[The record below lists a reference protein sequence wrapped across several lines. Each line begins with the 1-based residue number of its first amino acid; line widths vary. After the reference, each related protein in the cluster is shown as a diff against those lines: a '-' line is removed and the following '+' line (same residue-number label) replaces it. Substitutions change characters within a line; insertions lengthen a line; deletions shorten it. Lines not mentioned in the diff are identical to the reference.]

1 MNRFMAHGRRK
12 GVGFALASTGWGRGG
27 RGEED
32 FGSERNHP
40 GDQASSGWPTRRPR
54 PRRRDWHFV
63 RAQMARRLR
72 GATTTRFSPRWPPA
86 TTRFSRRGP
95 GEALSLYDR
104 SLVDASAL
112 SLVLVGLVM
121 SWALFALPWLAD
133 E

>member
-1 MNRFMAHGRRK
+1 VAAGDNPL
-12 GVGFALASTGWGRGG
+12 LA
-27 RGEED
+27 
-32 FGSERNHP
+32 
-40 GDQASSGWPTRRPR
+40 A
-54 PRRRDWHFV
+54 V
-63 RAQMARRLR
+63 A
-72 GATTTRFSPRWPPA
+72 
-86 TTRFSRRGP
+86 